1 MAVCW
6 VKGGKSTRYS
16 ESVQGAS
23 PASGSQKKLL
33 RGKGK
38 DKPLDMEDEERWT
51 MVEKMPQA
59 DRTACAKALDSTLQ

>member
-16 ESVQGAS
+16 ESGQGAS
-23 PASGSQKKLL
+23 PASGSQKKLP
-33 RGKGK
+33 RGK
-38 DKPLDMEDEERWT
+38 DKPLDMEDEEQWT